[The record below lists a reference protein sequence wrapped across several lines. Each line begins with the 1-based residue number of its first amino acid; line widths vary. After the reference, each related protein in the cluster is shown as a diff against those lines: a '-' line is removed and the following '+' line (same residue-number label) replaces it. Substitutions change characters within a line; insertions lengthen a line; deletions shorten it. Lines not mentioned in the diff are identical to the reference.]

1 MAKELSDWQRKW
13 LDTAIGK
20 KGRFTTKAAVKKQMQ
35 DYVRREDKILEAMKG
50 LAEDHPEYGNL
61 KQQLDD
67 AKNFAKD
74 GDLKSAYKSLDATKL
89 LVKAA
94 IAGRADVVRTNILEG
109 EIRRYAYDMGVA
121 KTAKDNA
128 VAPFIDLEPQVEGIE
143 AVSEACETFDEAMDW
158 LRDFIPIETQIRG
171 ALAEAKDKL
180 ATVVDDMMAFN
191 LADRAKSILRDIKV
205 LQLSGNAK
213 AAAPLETRILDL
225 VARRKADSKLESPRT
240 LPSWGEKQI
249 KAFDLLLK
257 QKKSLGKWQVRDGDS
272 VTDDDQTAEAREGL
286 TANNEA
292 RLELVRREEKR
303 LAKARTA
310 IEAEFAHDQHVLS
323 DTDLPDQAIPPQPAS
338 FNADALNGLSGGQ
351 LLGDQVTAEQ
361 KQAVTTAVT
370 QKITEF
376 LTDLQ
381 SEPDEIFDL
390 SIKSR
395 AQLMEM
401 IAQETLG
408 QTDPTNWTDSQKEML
423 EEATTS
429 AETAMCANLP
439 NQIADD
445 GSTVSIGGVVYSN
458 PIVLKAGGNGVTKLY
473 KDAEGN
479 PIVVKTP
486 ITNTEGKRDDAV
498 WEMQVHYR
506 ATKEDDEDSAL
517 VGFHGALRSP
527 DGQLHMVLEAVDG
540 GDLKDRGDAI
550 SIAAATGMIPEEARQ
565 AIAVNELLAAAR
577 AMKELEMKGLVH
589 RDLKGL
595 NVMMTKQGKVKIID
609 FGESE
614 FIDEETGS
622 IPGDQ
627 TRQTTPGFA
636 SPETFDMRDHDTKSD
651 SYSLGAMFRNMAQG
665 LDAGHDTQNARMDG
679 GTLGRVIAG
688 LTDPDPTKRPSMD
701 AILQSALATSY
712 EKDFNEDNVK
722 DLQQA
727 SLEFSVQMASVRG
740 DLDVDDLE
748 TKVTSN
754 ISGELKP
761 TMKALDVQNLIS
773 ALEAKSTDKW
783 QEKTRNP
790 QENAKKLESL
800 ENYRKDIDVLKH
812 GILAP
817 MVKAETEKSEARF
830 KEDLEDATRT
840 FEMDLGKGPQT
851 LTLKQASRLRDQ
863 IDTKIAES
871 RERAMLILND
881 REESQELQVKVDRV
895 NTELT
900 RLDKIARDLDDAI
913 FNAVRKEAQFFLARA
928 KMEKAAA
935 AFR

>member
-439 NQIADD
+439 NQIV
-445 GSTVSIGGVVYSN
+445 GSV
-458 PIVLKAGGNGVTKLY
+458 
-473 KDAEGN
+473 
-479 PIVVKTP
+479 
-486 ITNTEGKRDDAV
+486 
-498 WEMQVHYR
+498 
-506 ATKEDDEDSAL
+506 
-517 VGFHGALRSP
+517 
-527 DGQLHMVLEAVDG
+527 
-540 GDLKDRGDAI
+540 
-550 SIAAATGMIPEEARQ
+550 
-565 AIAVNELLAAAR
+565 
-577 AMKELEMKGLVH
+577 
-589 RDLKGL
+589 
-595 NVMMTKQGKVKIID
+595 
-609 FGESE
+609 
-614 FIDEETGS
+614 
-622 IPGDQ
+622 
-627 TRQTTPGFA
+627 
-636 SPETFDMRDHDTKSD
+636 
-651 SYSLGAMFRNMAQG
+651 
-665 LDAGHDTQNARMDG
+665 
-679 GTLGRVIAG
+679 
-688 LTDPDPTKRPSMD
+688 
-701 AILQSALATSY
+701 
-712 EKDFNEDNVK
+712 
-722 DLQQA
+722 
-727 SLEFSVQMASVRG
+727 
-740 DLDVDDLE
+740 
-748 TKVTSN
+748 
-754 ISGELKP
+754 
-761 TMKALDVQNLIS
+761 
-773 ALEAKSTDKW
+773 
-783 QEKTRNP
+783 
-790 QENAKKLESL
+790 
-800 ENYRKDIDVLKH
+800 
-812 GILAP
+812 
-817 MVKAETEKSEARF
+817 
-830 KEDLEDATRT
+830 
-840 FEMDLGKGPQT
+840 
-851 LTLKQASRLRDQ
+851 
-863 IDTKIAES
+863 
-871 RERAMLILND
+871 
-881 REESQELQVKVDRV
+881 
-895 NTELT
+895 
-900 RLDKIARDLDDAI
+900 
-913 FNAVRKEAQFFLARA
+913 
-928 KMEKAAA
+928 
-935 AFR
+935 